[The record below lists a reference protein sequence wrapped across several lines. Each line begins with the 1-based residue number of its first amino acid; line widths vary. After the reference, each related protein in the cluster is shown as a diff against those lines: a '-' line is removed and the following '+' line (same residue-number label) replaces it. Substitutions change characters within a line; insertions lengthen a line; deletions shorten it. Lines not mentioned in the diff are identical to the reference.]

1 MINKRKKCPTCGKS
15 SSVWEEADKYPIFKK
30 METILRSNKS
40 IQTKKIA
47 LLNCLKD
54 IEKGKLEPSEET
66 RLNCL
71 LQSKLY
77 AELAKEKMREYK
89 RLTVEDYNKEKK

>member
-1 MINKRKKCPTCGKS
+1 MVNKRKKCPTCGRS
-15 SSVWEEADKYPIFKK
+15 SSVWEEVDKYPIFKK

-47 LLNCLKD
+47 LLNCLKS
-54 IEKGKLEPSEET
+54 IEAGKLEPSEEA

-77 AELAKEKMREYK
+77 AELAKDKMREYK
-89 RLTVEDYNKEKK
+89 RMTVEDYGRGK

>member
-1 MINKRKKCPTCGKS
+1 
-15 SSVWEEADKYPIFKK
+15 

-40 IQTKKIA
+40 IHKKKID
-47 LLNCLKD
+47 LFNCLKD
-54 IEKGKLEPSEET
+54 IEKGKLEPSEEE

-77 AELAKEKMREYK
+77 AELAKEKMKEYK
-89 RLTVEDYNKEKK
+89 RLTIEDYGKEK

>member
-1 MINKRKKCPTCGKS
+1 MVSKKKKCPACGKNS
-15 SSVWEEADKYPIFKK
+15 SIWEKADKYPIFKK
-30 METILRSNKS
+30 MEAILRSNKS
-40 IQTKKIA
+40 IHTKKIA
-47 LLNCLKD
+47 LFNCLKS
-54 IEKGKLEPSEET
+54 IEAGKLEPSEET

-89 RLTVEDYNKEKK
+89 NLTVEDYSKKK